1 MGEGAGV
8 GDDGFAGVL
17 LLPLPR
23 ASGSRLVTDIRT
35 VEVLVIAPVSDAALE
50 RIKAVGHALTEES
63 TLSAFPLALN
73 VVDGRCT
80 FEAEYREAWPPA
92 TVRRYLPATP
102 DPREVLPRAGRDLLL
117 STAEVVLG
125 AFPFPMDLRVRSP
138 RLQWFHQ
145 IPAGASN
152 LRGGDLWGSDVQ
164 VTTSRGLGD
173 TVPMAE
179 YVLAAILHFAKG
191 FHRVAPDRAR
201 HEFEPRAYHP
211 RVLCGKTV
219 CVVGLGGIGREV
231 ARLCGAVG
239 MRVVGTRRR
248 VAVGEPLPEG
258 VSRVES
264 ADGLHALLAESDF
277 VAVCCQLTTETE
289 GLIDRAA
296 IAAMKAGAV
305 VINVARGEIID
316 EIALLEG
323 LATGR
328 IDGAAL
334 DVYRGEFRGD
344 PDRRLWDD
352 SRVLITPHVS
362 AETDVSL
369 HRGVDL
375 FCDNLRRYV
384 TGRPL
389 ENVVD
394 WGRGY

>member
-1 MGEGAGV
+1 M
-8 GDDGFAGVL
+8 
-17 LLPLPR
+17 
-23 ASGSRLVTDIRT
+23 TDMRT
-35 VEVLVIAPVSDAALE
+35 LEVLVIAPISDAAFE
-50 RIKAVGHALTEES
+50 RIKAVGHALGED
-63 TLSAFPLALN
+63 SATSPFPPALK

-80 FEAEYREAWPPA
+80 FEAEYRDAWPPA
-92 TVRRYLPATP
+92 TARRYLPAKP
-102 DPREVLPRAGRDLLL
+102 DPREVLPRAERDRLL

-125 AFPFPMDLRVRSP
+125 TFPFPMDLRVRSP
-138 RLQWFHQ
+138 RLRWFHQ

-152 LRGGDLWGSDVQ
+152 LRAGDLWGSDVR

-173 TVPMAE
+173 TVPMA
-179 YVLAAILHFAKG
+179 

-201 HEFEPRAYHP
+201 HEFAPRAYRP
-211 RVLCGKTV
+211 RLVQGKTV

-231 ARLCGAVG
+231 ARLCAAVN

-248 VAVGEPLPEG
+248 AVAGEPRPEG

-277 VAVCCQLTTETE
+277 VAICCQLTAETE
-289 GLIDRAA
+289 GLINRAA
-296 IAAMKAGAV
+296 IAATKPGAV

-316 EIALLEG
+316 ETALLEG
-323 LATGR
+323 LANGR
-328 IDGAAL
+328 IGGAAL
-334 DVYRGEFRGD
+334 DVYCGEFEGD

-362 AETDVSL
+362 GETDVSL

-384 TGRPL
+384 TGQPL
-389 ENVVD
+389 ENEVD
-394 WGRGY
+394 WDRGY

>member
-1 MGEGAGV
+1 M
-8 GDDGFAGVL
+8 
-17 LLPLPR
+17 
-23 ASGSRLVTDIRT
+23 RT
-35 VEVLVIAPVSDAALE
+35 VEVLVIAPISDAAFE
-50 RIKAVGHALTEES
+50 RIKAVGHVLGEDSATAPFPPALK
-63 TLSAFPLALN
+63 

-80 FEAEYREAWPPA
+80 FEAEYRDAWPPA
-92 TVRRYLPATP
+92 TARRYLPAKP
-102 DPREVLPRAGRDLLL
+102 DPREVLPRAERDRLL

-125 AFPFPMDLRVRSP
+125 TFPFPMDLRVRSP

-152 LRGGDLWGSDVQ
+152 LRAGDLWGSDVR

-201 HEFEPRAYHP
+201 HEFGPRAYRP
-211 RVLCGKTV
+211 RLLQGKTV
-219 CVVGLGGIGREV
+219 CVVGL
-231 ARLCGAVG
+231 
-239 MRVVGTRRR
+239 
-248 VAVGEPLPEG
+248 LPEG

-264 ADGLHALLAESDF
+264 GDGLHALLAESDF

-289 GLIDRAA
+289 GLINRAA
-296 IAAMKAGAV
+296 IAATKPGAV

-316 EIALLEG
+316 ETALLEG
-323 LATGR
+323 LANGR
-328 IDGAAL
+328 IGGAAL
-334 DVYRGEFRGD
+334 DVYCGEFVGD

-362 AETDVSL
+362 SETDVSF

-375 FCDNLRRYV
+375 FCDNLHRYV
-384 TGRPL
+384 TGQPL

-394 WGRGY
+394 WDRGY

>member
-1 MGEGAGV
+1 M
-8 GDDGFAGVL
+8 
-17 LLPLPR
+17 
-23 ASGSRLVTDIRT
+23 RT
-35 VEVLVIAPVSDAALE
+35 PEVLVIAPISDAAFE
-50 RIKAVGHALTEES
+50 RIKAVGHALGED
-63 TLSAFPLALN
+63 SATPPFPPALK

-80 FEAEYREAWPPA
+80 FEAEYRDAWPPA
-92 TVRRYLPATP
+92 TARRYLPAKP
-102 DPREVLPRAGRDLLL
+102 DPREVLPRAERDRLL

-125 AFPFPMDLRVRSP
+125 TFPFPMDLRARSP
-138 RLQWFHQ
+138 RLRWFHQ

-152 LRGGDLWGSDVQ
+152 LRAGDLWGSDVR

-201 HEFEPRAYHP
+201 HEFAPRAYRP
-211 RVLCGKTV
+211 RLVQGKTV

-231 ARLCGAVG
+231 ARLCAAVR

-248 VAVGEPLPEG
+248 AVAGEPRPEG
-258 VSRVES
+258 VSRIES

-277 VAVCCQLTTETE
+277 VAICCQLTAETE
-289 GLIDRAA
+289 GLINRAA
-296 IAAMKAGAV
+296 IAAAKPGAV

-316 EIALLEG
+316 ETALLEG
-323 LATGR
+323 LANGR
-328 IDGAAL
+328 IGGAAL
-334 DVYRGEFRGD
+334 DVYRGEFEGD

-362 AETDVSL
+362 GETDVSL

-384 TGRPL
+384 TGQPL